1 MIRFSKTNDSTTDSL
16 TRRILKVLT
25 FGKLSVNNAYQASPF
40 GIDSNP
46 MKGSTA
52 VIAESTGNGE
62 KVVLGYLNKNQI
74 AERGGFRI
82 YAEDEDGD
90 ESIYIY
96 LRPNGQIEF
105 GGNDDFMVRYSALE
119 TAFNELQQKF
129 NTHIHPASSGTTSPT
144 ATQSTGDI
152 TEAKINDFRIP

>member
-1 MIRFSKTNDSTTDSL
+1 M
-16 TRRILKVLT
+16 KVLT
-25 FGKLSVNNAYQASPF
+25 FGKIGVNNAYQATPF

-46 MKGSTA
+46 LKGETA

-62 KVVLGYLNKNQI
+62 KVVLGYLNTNQSV
-74 AERGGFRI
+74 ESGGFKI
-82 YAEDEDGD
+82 FAKDSSGN

-119 TAFNELQQKF
+119 EAFNELQQQF

-144 ATQSTGDI
+144 TSQSVADI
-152 TEAKINDFRIP
+152 TESKINEFRIP